1 MEFAKL
7 FGTTELPFSVRLI
20 AEFAEAVPW
29 GLFTIVLLLQLFK
42 EQQLLLAIPT
52 NGVSGK

>member
-7 FGTTELPFSVRLI
+7 FGTTELPFSARLI

-29 GLFTIVLLLQLFK
+29 GFFTLVLLLQLFE
-42 EQQLLLAIPT
+42 EQQLLLAIPACL
-52 NGVSGK
+52 SDK